1 MKRFSVLFTLC
12 TFLLVSLCGCSK
24 KTDEPDKT
32 PTPTVSGS
40 ENNSSDDGS
49 QDNTIQSEGAI
60 SFGGSFVR
68 DNTYLS
74 FGILDGSW
82 AVTGFYSAK
91 DSSTGTLLNGPI
103 TFKENAD
110 FVYDDGENKLTI
122 TFATDSVSIKVD
134 KGTEYSVFAG
144 TFKRSEISSS
154 DSSILSPLS
163 GSPLEHL
170 GRIALAHYMVVGDEV
185 NDCSIDFNASG
196 FSTEYME
203 KFLLA
208 YADLFLTF
216 KAEPLPDL
224 FDRYLAYSFTEE
236 ELNELLLSATAGKFS
251 VDKLNLSSSE
261 IKTKD
266 GLYYVPCHGSYAGG
280 LIVES
285 LSPALVSDALK
296 IQGGVAKLGG
306 ISYDVEMT
314 LSTKEDKKNTVT
326 GVTIESIS
334 YKMVK

>member
-32 PTPTVSGS
+32 PTPAVSGS
-40 ENNSSDDGS
+40 ENNSSGDGS
-49 QDNTIQSEGAI
+49 QDNTNQSEGAI
-60 SFGGSFVR
+60 FFGGSFAG

-82 AVTGFYSAK
+82 AVTGYYFSK
-91 DSSTGTLLNGPI
+91 GSSPAVHLNGPI
-103 TFKENAD
+103 TFKENTD

-122 TFATDSVSIKVD
+122 TFATDSVTIKVD
-134 KGTEYSVFAG
+134 KGTKYSVFAG
-144 TFKRSEISSS
+144 TFKRSESSSS
-154 DSSILSPLS
+154 DSTVLSPHS
-163 GSPLEHL
+163 GSPLELL
-170 GRIALAHYMVVGDEV
+170 GRIALAHYMVIGDGALECSVGV
-185 NDCSIDFNASG
+185 TSSDFNA
-196 FSTEYME
+196 EYME
-203 KFLLA
+203 QFILA
-208 YADLFLTF
+208 YADLFLVSE
-216 KAEPLPDL
+216 AEPLPDV
-224 FDRYLAYSFTEE
+224 FDRYLGYTFTEE
-236 ELNELLLSATAGKFS
+236 KLNELLLNATAGKFS

-261 IKTKD
+261 IKEKD
-266 GLYYVPCHGSYAGG
+266 GLYYVPCRGSFSGG

-285 LSPALVSDALK
+285 LTPALVSDALK